1 MNLSRPFIDR
11 PIATLLLMVA
21 LVLCGALGYALLP
34 VAALPEVSFP
44 SLQVLTSYPGA
55 NPETMSANVT
65 APLERRLGQM
75 AGLQQMNSTSS
86 EALSVIT
93 LQFSLGVSLDIAEQE
108 VQQAINAAG
117 KLMPRDLPAPPT
129 YSKINPGDA
138 PILTLA
144 LGSDQMALTQVE
156 DIADTRLAQKLAT
169 VEGVGKV
176 SLEGGQRR
184 AIVIEGN
191 GQALAAMGRSLE
203 TLRTAVG
210 NANQNLPKG
219 SVDAGPQSYGIGGND
234 QLVTPS
240 EYRHLIVD
248 ATAGR
253 TVSMASVARVAEGPE
268 TAREGA
274 WSNGTRIIELDIHRQ
289 PGANVIEVVDRVRA
303 LLPSLQA
310 SLPASVRLEVLVDRT
325 ESIRAS
331 VRDVQ
336 WELVSAVALVV
347 MVIFVFLRN
356 VPATL
361 IPALSVPVTLV
372 GTLAVVYAL
381 GFSLNNLTLMA
392 LTIATGF
399 VVDDAI
405 VVLENIVR
413 HLEAGRGRLE
423 AAREGA
429 RQIGFT
435 IVSLS
440 LSLVAVMIPL
450 LFMQGVVGRLFREF
464 ALTLSVTVFVSAAVS
479 LTFTPMLCAHLL
491 RGAHAGPGG
500 ETGPAWLDRLQRGYV
515 RLLAA
520 VLARP
525 VATMAVVSA
534 TIALSAVV
542 LLALPKGLFPQED
555 TGLLVGLIEADPG
568 ASFSAMV
575 DTQARIVDDLRRDP
589 AVEQVSSF
597 VGADPFNL
605 TLNQARLLIRLK
617 PFGTRPDAATV
628 QGRLLRAQAGGAGAR
643 LFLHALQDLAL
654 DTQGGMTDFRVGLQA
669 GRQRS
674 LSRTR
679 DDLDAA
685 LRRDPVYAG
694 LFSQTLQTGEQV
706 TLDFDRATATR
717 LGVTQQQVSDALYDA
732 FGERQVST
740 IFTPVNQYHVVLK
753 AARHDGPVDRV
764 LDEVFVRTAGGRSVP
779 LSAMVSLSIDP
790 APLVIARQNQF
801 PYADLSLNLAPGHS
815 LGDAVAHLHAAERG
829 LARDPDVEIVPEGA
843 GRLFDSSLQN
853 GALLALAAAVVVY
866 ILMGVLYES
875 LVHPLTILSTLPAA
889 TLGALL
895 ALWACR
901 LQFDVIALIGI
912 VLLVG
917 IVMKNAIMM
926 IDFALAHE
934 RREQCGPREAISMA
948 ARLRFR
954 PILMTT
960 VASLVGAVP
969 LAVGSGIGAE
979 LRHPMGIAII
989 GGLVVSQLLT
999 LLSTPVIYLLLHRAG
1014 AAVSTR
1020 VRRRPS
1026 PLSS

>member
-44 SLQVLTSYPGA
+44 SMQVVARYPGA

-86 EALSVIT
+86 EALSVVT
-93 LQFSLGVSLDIAEQE
+93 LQFSLGVSLDVAEQE

-117 KLMPRDLPAPPT
+117 KMMPPDLPAPPT

-144 LGSDQMALTQVE
+144 LRSDRMALTQVE

-169 VEGVGKV
+169 VEGVGQV

-191 GQALAAMGRSLE
+191 GPALAAMGRSLE

-210 NANQNLPKG
+210 NSNQNLPKG
-219 SVDAGPQSYGIGGND
+219 SIETGAQSYGVGGND
-234 QLVTPS
+234 QLVTAA
-240 EYRHLIVD
+240 EYRRLVVD
-248 ATAGR
+248 ATNGR
-253 TVSMASVARVAEGPE
+253 AVSMASVAHVAEGPE
-268 TAREGA
+268 TEREGA
-274 WSNGTRIIELDIHRQ
+274 WSNGERIIELDVHRQ

-310 SLPASVRLEVLVDRT
+310 SLPASVKLEVLVDRT

-347 MVIFVFLRN
+347 LVIFVFLRN
-356 VPATL
+356 APATL

-413 HLEAGRGRLE
+413 YLEGGLDRFE
-423 AAREGA
+423 ASREGA

-450 LFMQGVVGRLFREF
+450 LFMSGLVGRLFREF
-464 ALTLSVTVFVSAAVS
+464 AVTLSVAVFVSAAVS

-491 RGAHAGPGG
+491 RETTAQPGV
-500 ETGPAWLDRLQRGYV
+500 EADPTWLDRLQRGYV
-515 RLLAA
+515 RVLAA

-525 VATMAVVSA
+525 AATMAVVAA
-534 TIALSAVV
+534 TIALSAAA

-555 TGLLVGLIEADPG
+555 TGLLVGLVEAEPG
-568 ASFSAMV
+568 TSFPAMV
-575 DTQARIVDDLRRDP
+575 ETQARIVDGLRRDP

-617 PFGTRPDAATV
+617 PFGTRPDAAAV
-628 QGRLLRAQAGGAGAR
+628 QARLLRGQAGGEGAR
-643 LFLHALQDLAL
+643 LFLHPLQDLAL
-654 DTQGGMTDFRVGLQA
+654 DTQGGMTDFRVGLQS
-669 GRQRS
+669 GRQQA
-674 LSRTR
+674 LSRAR

-685 LRRDPVYAG
+685 LRLDPVYAG

-706 TLDFDRATATR
+706 TLDFDRSTATR

-753 AARHDGPVDRV
+753 SARRAGPIDQV
-764 LDEVFVRTAGGRSVP
+764 LDGVFVRTAGGRSVP
-779 LSAMVSLSIDP
+779 LSAMVSMSIEP

-801 PYADLSLNLAPGHS
+801 PYADLSLNLAPGQS
-815 LGDAVAHLHAAERG
+815 LGDAVAHLHAAERELG
-829 LARDPDVEIVPEGA
+829 RDPAVEIVSEGA
-843 GRLFDSSLQN
+843 GRLFESSLQN

-934 RREQCGPREAISMA
+934 RRERCSPLEAISTA

-979 LRHPMGIAII
+979 LRHPMGVAII
-989 GGLVVSQLLT
+989 GGLAVSQLLT

-1014 AAVSTR
+1014 NAAAGL